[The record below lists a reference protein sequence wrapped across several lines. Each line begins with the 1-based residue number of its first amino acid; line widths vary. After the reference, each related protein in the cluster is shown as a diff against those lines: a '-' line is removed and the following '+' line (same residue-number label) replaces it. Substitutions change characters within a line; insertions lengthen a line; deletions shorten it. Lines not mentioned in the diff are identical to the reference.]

1 MTYDF
6 WIPDYHSIKWFF
18 PVAYQQK
25 PRDDEHAIPGRE
37 EGADCN
43 LQIKARTQKKG
54 HGRPPH
60 PVPQK
65 HPAAYTTIAKKASN
79 LSSSSDFF
87 FNFVA
92 FLSSLPSL
100 PCCQLSTIPILIP
113 SSPSYHQLKE
123 DISQHAS
130 LQNQMRYFLNM
141 HAYCCQHCTLLTPE
155 SIYSQSNWQGPQHTE
170 GINELQ
176 QVTQIQLHKWFS
188 IMNSSN

>member
-1 MTYDF
+1 MISEFLIITPLSDSSQSRTNKDQETTSMLY
-6 WIPDYHSIKWFF
+6 
-18 PVAYQQK
+18 
-25 PRDDEHAIPGRE
+25 RDGRRE
-37 EGADCN
+37 PIATC
-43 LQIKARTQKKG
+43 KSKRAHKKKG

-155 SIYSQSNWQGPQHTE
+155 SIYSQSN
-170 GINELQ
+170 
-176 QVTQIQLHKWFS
+176 
-188 IMNSSN
+188 